1 VRSLYET
8 DNNYA
13 EGVYRYM
20 ADKYEDEIL
29 EGEVSDDDDQEEN
42 KKEPEKYCTLC
53 HRAESQVG
61 KMIDLPNNIH
71 ICPDCMQRSFDSMNQ
86 HAEWQ
91 F

>member
-1 VRSLYET
+1 
-8 DNNYA
+8 
-13 EGVYRYM
+13 M

-61 KMIDLPNNIH
+61 KDVYKRQLPG
-71 ICPDCMQRSFDSMNQ
+71 CQ
-86 HAEWQ
+86 
-91 F
+91 

>member
-1 VRSLYET
+1 
-8 DNNYA
+8 
-13 EGVYRYM
+13 M

-71 ICPDCMQRSFDSMNQ
+71 ICPDCMQRSFDMMNNSSMDLSKMMNLSLI
-86 HAEWQ
+86 HISEPTRH
-91 F
+91 

>member
-1 VRSLYET
+1 
-8 DNNYA
+8 
-13 EGVYRYM
+13 M

-71 ICPDCMQRSFDSMNQ
+71 ICPDCMHSCCRNFSAYSPDIYV
-86 HAEWQ
+86 
-91 F
+91 

>member
-1 VRSLYET
+1 
-8 DNNYA
+8 
-13 EGVYRYM
+13 M

-61 KMIDLPNNIH
+61 KMIDLPNNILYVRTV
-71 ICPDCMQRSFDSMNQ
+71 CRE
-86 HAEWQ
+86 ALTV
-91 F
+91 